1 MRKKRENLMEAI
13 VKVMACLI
21 GLFIFVN
28 GVWIVMTPPF
38 GDEPQGYIVMAAG
51 IFIPFMTIALGRLTD
66 GFSSR

>member
-1 MRKKRENLMEAI
+1 MRKKPEHIMEAI

-28 GVWIVMTPPF
+28 GIWIVMTPPF
-38 GDEPQGYIVMAAG
+38 GDEPQGYIILAAG
-51 IFIPFMTIALGRLTD
+51 FFIPIMTIALGRLTD